1 MLFFLK
7 FQKYFCLKL
16 PQMITN
22 DILAKAE
29 KLRKLLEQAN
39 YEYYVLNN
47 PSITDYEYDMH
58 MKELQALE
66 VQYPELAD
74 VNSPSQRVGSD
85 LNQTF
90 TQVQHRYPMLSLS
103 NVYSVQELRDFDT
116 RIRKVVSDVS
126 YVCELKFDGTAI
138 GITYQNG
145 ELVRA
150 VTRGDGVKGDD
161 VTANVRTIRSIPL
174 KLRGNDFPADFEVRG
189 EIILPHASFN
199 RLNAEREEIGEQ
211 PFANPRNAA
220 AGTLKMQ
227 NSSVVAKRGLDC
239 YLYFLNGDL
248 LPTESHYCNLL
259 SMRSWGFKVSEHA
272 MLCTTIEE
280 VVAFIERW
288 DEERHNLPYD
298 TDGVVIKV
306 DSLAHQIELG
316 FTAKSPRWAVAY
328 KFKAEQASTKL
339 LSVDFQVG
347 RTGAI
352 TPVAN
357 LEPVQLAGTTVKRA
371 SLHNADQIELLDLR
385 INDYVLVEKGGEIIP
400 KVVGVDMD
408 RRGSGLVPFMY
419 ITHCPECGTLLVRE
433 EGEAK
438 HFCPNDA
445 ECPPQIVGRL
455 EHFIS
460 RKAMNIDGLG
470 SETAELVY
478 REGLIRDIA
487 DLYNLEVEQL
497 KNLERMGA
505 KSASNII
512 KSIENSK
519 QVPFERVL
527 YALGIRYIGEVTAKK
542 LAAHFESI
550 DNLMAASYEELLQV
564 EEVGEKIAE
573 SIIHHFKEPKNV
585 EQLERLRANG
595 VQMVIK
601 EVAKASDKLNNFT
614 FVISGTFEIARDEIK
629 SLIEANGG
637 KVVSSISGNL
647 SYLVVGENMG
657 PAKLEKANKLGT
669 KMISLSELKDLI
681 NS

>member
-85 LNQTF
+85 LNQAF

-306 DSLAHQIELG
+306 DSLAHQVELG

>member
-85 LNQTF
+85 LNQAF

-174 KLRGNDFPADFEVRG
+174 KLRGNDFPAEFEVRG

>member
-1 MLFFLK
+1 
-7 FQKYFCLKL
+7 
-16 PQMITN
+16 MITN

-85 LNQTF
+85 LNQAF

-174 KLRGNDFPADFEVRG
+174 KLRGNDFPAEFEVRG

>member
-29 KLRKLLEQAN
+29 KLKKLLEQAN

-85 LNQTF
+85 LNQAF

-145 ELVRA
+145 EMVRA

-239 YLYFLNGDL
+239 YLYFLNGDQ

-306 DSLAHQIELG
+306 DSLAHQVELG

-542 LAAHFESI
+542 LAAHFKSI

-601 EVAKASDKLNNFT
+601 EVARASDKLNNFT

>member
-1 MLFFLK
+1 
-7 FQKYFCLKL
+7 
-16 PQMITN
+16 MITN

>member
-1 MLFFLK
+1 
-7 FQKYFCLKL
+7 
-16 PQMITN
+16 
-22 DILAKAE
+22 
-29 KLRKLLEQAN
+29 
-39 YEYYVLNN
+39 
-47 PSITDYEYDMH
+47 
-58 MKELQALE
+58 
-66 VQYPELAD
+66 
-74 VNSPSQRVGSD
+74 
-85 LNQTF
+85 
-90 TQVQHRYPMLSLS
+90 
-103 NVYSVQELRDFDT
+103 
-116 RIRKVVSDVS
+116 
-126 YVCELKFDGTAI
+126 
-138 GITYQNG
+138 
-145 ELVRA
+145 
-150 VTRGDGVKGDD
+150 
-161 VTANVRTIRSIPL
+161 
-174 KLRGNDFPADFEVRG
+174 
-189 EIILPHASFN
+189 
-199 RLNAEREEIGEQ
+199 
-211 PFANPRNAA
+211 
-220 AGTLKMQ
+220 
-227 NSSVVAKRGLDC
+227 
-239 YLYFLNGDL
+239 
-248 LPTESHYCNLL
+248 
-259 SMRSWGFKVSEHA
+259 
-272 MLCTTIEE
+272 
-280 VVAFIERW
+280 
-288 DEERHNLPYD
+288 
-298 TDGVVIKV
+298 
-306 DSLAHQIELG
+306 
-316 FTAKSPRWAVAY
+316 
-328 KFKAEQASTKL
+328 
-339 LSVDFQVG
+339 
-347 RTGAI
+347 
-352 TPVAN
+352 
-357 LEPVQLAGTTVKRA
+357 
-371 SLHNADQIELLDLR
+371 
-385 INDYVLVEKGGEIIP
+385 
-400 KVVGVDMD
+400 VVGVDMD
-408 RRGSGLVPFMY
+408 RRGSGLVPFKY

-542 LAAHFESI
+542 LAAHFKSI
-550 DNLMAASYEELLQV
+550 DSLMAAPYEELLQV

-601 EVAKASDKLNNFT
+601 EVARASDKLNNFT

-629 SLIEANGG
+629 SLIETNGG

>member
-1 MLFFLK
+1 
-7 FQKYFCLKL
+7 
-16 PQMITN
+16 
-22 DILAKAE
+22 
-29 KLRKLLEQAN
+29 
-39 YEYYVLNN
+39 
-47 PSITDYEYDMH
+47 
-58 MKELQALE
+58 
-66 VQYPELAD
+66 
-74 VNSPSQRVGSD
+74 
-85 LNQTF
+85 
-90 TQVQHRYPMLSLS
+90 
-103 NVYSVQELRDFDT
+103 
-116 RIRKVVSDVS
+116 
-126 YVCELKFDGTAI
+126 
-138 GITYQNG
+138 
-145 ELVRA
+145 
-150 VTRGDGVKGDD
+150 
-161 VTANVRTIRSIPL
+161 
-174 KLRGNDFPADFEVRG
+174 
-189 EIILPHASFN
+189 
-199 RLNAEREEIGEQ
+199 
-211 PFANPRNAA
+211 
-220 AGTLKMQ
+220 
-227 NSSVVAKRGLDC
+227 
-239 YLYFLNGDL
+239 
-248 LPTESHYCNLL
+248 
-259 SMRSWGFKVSEHA
+259 
-272 MLCTTIEE
+272 

-306 DSLAHQIELG
+306 DSLAHQVELG

-408 RRGSGLVPFMY
+408 RRGSGLEPFKY

-542 LAAHFESI
+542 LAAHFKSI
-550 DNLMAASYEELLQV
+550 DSLMAAPYEELLQV

-601 EVAKASDKLNNFT
+601 EVARASDKLNNFT

-629 SLIEANGG
+629 SLIETNGG

>member
-1 MLFFLK
+1 
-7 FQKYFCLKL
+7 
-16 PQMITN
+16 MITN

-85 LNQTF
+85 LNQAF

-174 KLRGNDFPADFEVRG
+174 KLRGNNFPAEFEVRG

-408 RRGSGLVPFMY
+408 RRGRGLVPFMY

-542 LAAHFESI
+542 LAAHFKSI
-550 DNLMAASYEELLQV
+550 DSLMAAHYEELLQV

-629 SLIEANGG
+629 GLIEANGG

>member
-85 LNQTF
+85 LNQAF

>member
-1 MLFFLK
+1 
-7 FQKYFCLKL
+7 
-16 PQMITN
+16 MITN

-29 KLRKLLEQAN
+29 KLKKLLEQAN

-85 LNQTF
+85 LNQAF

-103 NVYSVQELRDFDT
+103 NVYSVEELRDFDT

-174 KLRGNDFPADFEVRG
+174 KLRGNNFPAEFEVRG

-408 RRGSGLVPFMY
+408 RRGRGLVPFMY